1 MKRLLLVVSVLFL
14 LLPGQQVA
22 ASPTRDKGAS
32 EHGAKVETLTGAA
45 SPGLPLLHRVAR
57 MTPFWRSLSYK
68 PSHAHCLWDLEC
80 ISQYCRNGFCSK
92 PHLES

>member
-14 LLPGQQVA
+14 LLPGQQVT

-32 EHGAKVETLTGAA
+32 EHGAEVETLTGAA
-45 SPGLPLLHRVAR
+45 SPGPSLLRRVAR
-57 MTPFWRSLSYK
+57 MTPFWRSLGYK
-68 PSHAHCLWDLEC
+68 PFHAHCLRDLEC
-80 ISQYCRNGFCSK
+80 ISKYCRNGFCSR